1 VDSTGKPLPN
11 LWFTIRATSDSFN
24 FYSQLGLTDSLGHL
38 AGTALHVR
46 TVYTLNVYQYNFCGA
61 PVFSK
66 IFTTPNT
73 VQTDLDLGSFVVEP
87 VSAIIIGTAVD
98 CNNNPVKN
106 GSVTA
111 EVDIQNTDPN
121 NSNLIIQQ
129 RYHSSINADG
139 SFQLKVPVCKTDS
152 VGAAIY
158 VEDATGNQVGNKVFY
173 SIHYPATNIGKIQG
187 CNSTDTLQ
195 FLNIT
200 IDSNKYSFHP
210 NHFIETPGDLT
221 STFIIADQLPTDAD
235 FRLFGFLAVGKPNLN
250 LLQFELF
257 ENGDQ
262 YEYFGFGFLVNIN
275 EYGPVGGYIAGNIQ
289 DTLYDIQQR
298 IYRAATVNFRVK
310 RKR

>member
-1 VDSTGKPLPN
+1 
-11 LWFTIRATSDSFN
+11 
-24 FYSQLGLTDSLGHL
+24 
-38 AGTALHVR
+38 
-46 TVYTLNVYQYNFCGA
+46 
-61 PVFSK
+61 
-66 IFTTPNT
+66 
-73 VQTDLDLGSFVVEP
+73 LDLGSFVVEP

-139 SFQLKVPVCKTDS
+139 SFQLRVPVCKTDS

-310 RKR
+310 RKQ